1 MPKREQSDRFRPDLI
16 IVDGRNLLFRC
27 ADAHRDLHVQ
37 LGEAEHFPTGGVYGF
52 LNALTK
58 VKQRYGG
65 AVVIAW
71 EGTENFRYKLWPNY
85 KNKHLPR
92 PEHVEQF
99 SNELQ
104 LQETVLVDIMCRLG
118 VKQFGGVGGEADDVI
133 GTLAEHMG
141 EMCVIGLFS
150 NDSDLRQLV
159 RNPVMRERFDGPHG
173 PFKAA
178 IKCICPG
185 FKGKDTVWGPEEVQ
199 AKYGVPPERIP
210 DLKALGGDSSD
221 GIPGVPGIGEKT
233 AAQMLQAY
241 GALAGVIRAAD
252 EPRDW
257 KLSER
262 FRQLILAHG
271 GNLDL
276 FLQLTTIKRDI
287 KLTAWPAKADPM
299 EARRLMHGLKFKSL
313 LEAGPFTDLK
323 RLSHA

>member
-1 MPKREQSDRFRPDLI
+1 MTQRSTATTSPGERFRPDLI

-27 ADAHRDLHVQ
+27 ADAHRDLSVQ
-37 LGEAEHFPTGGVYGF
+37 LGEADRFPTGGVYGF
-52 LNALTK
+52 LNVLTK

-65 AVVIAW
+65 AIVIAW
-71 EGTENFRYKLWPNY
+71 EGTDNFRYKLWPNY

-92 PEHVEQF
+92 AEHVEQF
-99 SNELQ
+99 ANELS

-133 GTLAEHMG
+133 GTLADRFTDQDVG
-141 EMCVIGLFS
+141 IFS

-159 RNPVMRERFDGPHG
+159 HDKRMMYTGWR
-173 PFKAA
+173 
-178 IKCICPG
+178 KCICPG
-185 FKGKDTVWGPEEVQ
+185 YGGKDVLFGVAEVN

-233 AAQMLQAY
+233 AAQMLQTY
-241 GALAGVIRAAD
+241 GDLAGVIRAAD

-287 KLTAWPAKADPM
+287 KLTSWPARPDPM
-299 EARRLMHGLKFKSL
+299 EARRLMYGLKFKSL

-323 RLSHA
+323 RLSHG